1 MHGPAGSFPDR
12 VHASVGR
19 PGPTPQRSVGP
30 VSQLT
35 PTARTTFGRHR
46 ERGGHD
52 RELLHAIL
60 DAGTICHFG
69 IVVDGA
75 PMVVPTVYGRDGD
88 TVYLHG
94 SVASQ
99 SLMAAGDGIDIC
111 MTVSLVDGLVL
122 ARSVFEHSVNYRSA
136 MVYGRSQL
144 VSDAAE
150 KLVAL
155 RAVTDHVCPGQWNYA
170 RRPSKKELAAT
181 TVIALPLQEAS
192 SKVRDSGPGDSDGP
206 DRTGGQAGEANWRWP
221 GRPGEGRR
229 DKRVHGLATRRD
241 WRPTSSSRLQ
251 RQRLRPDGRQR
262 RRSWP

>member
-1 MHGPAGSFPDR
+1 
-12 VHASVGR
+12 
-19 PGPTPQRSVGP
+19 

-35 PTARTTFGRHR
+35 QTARTTFGRHR

-69 IVVDGA
+69 IVMDGA

-94 SVASQ
+94 SVASR
-99 SLMAAGDGIDIC
+99 SLMAAGGGIDIC

-136 MVYGRSQL
+136 MVYGRSRL

-150 KLVAL
+150 KLIAL
-155 RAVTDHVCPGQWNYA
+155 RAVTDHVCPGQWDYA

-181 TVIALPLQEAS
+181 TVIALPLLEAS

-206 DRTGGQAGEANWRWP
+206 DRDLPIWAGVLPIRTLFGTPIDDPAAA
-221 GRPGEGRR
+221 RPIDTPAHVSGL
-229 DKRVHGLATRRD
+229 VGLATEDRRA
-241 WRPTSSSRLQ
+241 PLQ
-251 RQRLRPDGRQR
+251 R
-262 RRSWP
+262 